1 MAKAGS
7 AADADAARREAEPSA
22 SVRAGSTRFPGFD
35 GLRAMAAIAVLL
47 THAAFA
53 GGADSQHALGPLFS
67 RMDGGVAVFFVL
79 SGFLL
84 YRPFLLARIADRP
97 HPGTASYLWRRFL
110 RIYPAYWLVMT
121 VVVYVFHD
129 KSIADVRGF
138 VLWYSLMHIYDAKRA
153 FGPLVQSWTLA
164 TEVAFYIFLPIW
176 ALIVR
181 RASRVAPGAA
191 RLRAELIGV
200 GVLIGSSVAWKVFVL
215 SAGFSAGRVGQLKLW
230 LPWWLDLF
238 AFGMLMA
245 IGSVAVNELGR
256 PTPLRL
262 DHRWAPAICWTGA
275 LGAFVLVAWGVGLP
289 HASPDIAN
297 HLLWGQHYL
306 YGLTAVLLVLPAVF
320 GPQARESSRVRWF
333 LTTRVMVYLG
343 VISYGIYLWH
353 EALIDRYLS
362 LAGFFDPGKT
372 SFMLYGSDVPLR
384 WHTSDWLS
392 VPWYT
397 FVLGVFVVTV
407 ICASVSWYALERP
420 VLRLKDLP
428 HRLRSGAS
436 A

>member
-1 MAKAGS
+1 
-7 AADADAARREAEPSA
+7 
-22 SVRAGSTRFPGFD
+22 
-35 GLRAMAAIAVLL
+35 
-47 THAAFA
+47 
-53 GGADSQHALGPLFS
+53 
-67 RMDGGVAVFFVL
+67 MDGGVAVFFVL

-84 YRPFLLARIADRP
+84 YRPFLLARITDRP
-97 HPGTASYLWRRFL
+97 HPGTGSYLWRRFL
-110 RIYPAYWLVMT
+110 RIYPAYWLVLT
-121 VVVYVFHD
+121 VVVYVFQD
-129 KSIADVRGF
+129 KAIADARGF

-181 RASRVAPGAA
+181 QVSRRTQGAA
-191 RLRAELIGV
+191 RLRGELIGI
-200 GVLIGSSVAWKVFVL
+200 GVLVATSVAWKVFVL
-215 SAGFSAGRVGQLKLW
+215 TGDFSPGRIGQLKLW

-245 IGSVAVNELGR
+245 IGSVAVTELGAR
-256 PTPLRL
+256 TPLRL
-262 DHRWAPAICWTGA
+262 DHRWAPAACWTLA

-320 GPQARESSRVRWF
+320 GPQTRESSRVRWF

-362 LAGFFDPGKT
+362 LAGFFDPGQI
-372 SFMLYGSDVPLR
+372 SFNLYGSDVPFR
-384 WHTSDWLS
+384 WHTGQWMS

-397 FVLGVFVVTV
+397 FVVAIFAGAVV
-407 ICASVSWYALERP
+407 CASISWFCLERP
-420 VLRLKDLP
+420 ALRLKDLP
-428 HRLRSGAS
+428 RRLRARDT
-436 A
+436 